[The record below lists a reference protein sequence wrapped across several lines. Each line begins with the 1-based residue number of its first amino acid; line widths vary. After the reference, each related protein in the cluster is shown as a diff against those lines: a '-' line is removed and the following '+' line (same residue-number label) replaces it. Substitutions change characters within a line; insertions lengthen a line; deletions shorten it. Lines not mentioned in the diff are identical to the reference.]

1 MTLMMI
7 KVTTEEY
14 DFTLTSKRED
24 THDISDIFNRVAA
37 TVAAL
42 EAAAKK
48 AEAMVVDNERQ

>member
-1 MTLMMI
+1 MMI